1 MVGGNEE
8 TDDGDTANVEKED
21 TDIDTLDRLG
31 EVATGVLR
39 LTSSNLEAEHSARV
53 QQVAGNKYV
62 RQQSRYR

>member
-1 MVGGNEE
+1 MVGGNKE
-8 TDDGDTANVEKED
+8 TDNGDTADVEKED

-39 LTSSNLEAEHSARV
+39 LTSSNLEAEYSARV